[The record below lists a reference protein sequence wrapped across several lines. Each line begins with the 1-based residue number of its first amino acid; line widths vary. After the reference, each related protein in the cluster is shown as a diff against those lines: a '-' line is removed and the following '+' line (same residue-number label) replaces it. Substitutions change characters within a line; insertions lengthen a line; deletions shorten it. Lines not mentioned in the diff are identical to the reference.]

1 MARLLKCPRCGQ
13 SDHKENLIYD
23 EQTKR
28 HYHTI
33 ACYDNML
40 KEREATRIE
49 NEQWDELYQYI
60 IKLHDLVVLPKGNIT
75 RLKDLRAG
83 YIMKDGKKV
92 KQWRNGPDFA
102 LMMDAY
108 RLAEKDILWCIKN
121 KLDDSSDVK
130 AINYCMSIMIN
141 KLNDANDR
149 RKRRKEIEKQKHKV
163 SLQDKEININTNNK
177 NKVNIVNDEMDITGF
192 L

>member
-13 SDHKENLIYD
+13 CDHKENMIYD

-28 HYHTI
+28 HYHQL

-40 KEREATRIE
+40 KDRESTRIE
-49 NEQWDELYQYI
+49 NEQWDALYQYI

-83 YIMKDGKKV
+83 YIMKNGKQV
-92 KQWRNGPDFA
+92 RQWRTGPDFS
-102 LMMDAY
+102 LMLDAY
-108 RLAEKDILWCIKN
+108 KLAENDIKWCIAN
-121 KLDDSSDVK
+121 KLDNSNDIK

-141 KLNDANDR
+141 KLNEANDR
-149 RKRRKEIEKQKHKV
+149 RKRRRVIEKQKQKV
-163 SLQDKEININTNNK
+163 SLQDKEINININ
-177 NKVNIVNDEMDITGF
+177 NKVNIINDEMDITGF